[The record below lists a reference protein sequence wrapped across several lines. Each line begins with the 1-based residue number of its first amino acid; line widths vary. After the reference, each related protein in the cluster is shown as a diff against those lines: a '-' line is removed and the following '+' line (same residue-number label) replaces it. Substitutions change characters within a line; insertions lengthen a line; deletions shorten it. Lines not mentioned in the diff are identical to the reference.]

1 MQNKPAKKNFQGGND
16 RDQSKPAR
24 QDGDSRPFK
33 KKIIKKNF
41 NEHKNQQREQKP
53 QQQQPPKQFQPKPPK
68 QEQDAENKEK
78 FLRTLKVMGLSP
90 DFTNE

>member
-1 MQNKPAKKNFQGGND
+1 MQNKPAKKNFPGGNE
-16 RDQSKPAR
+16 REQGKPAR

-33 KKIIKKNF
+33 KKIIKKTF
-41 NEHKNQQREQKP
+41 NEPRNQQREIKP
-53 QQQQPPKQFQPKPPK
+53 QQQQQQPKQFQPKPPK
-68 QEQDAENKEK
+68 QEDNENKEK